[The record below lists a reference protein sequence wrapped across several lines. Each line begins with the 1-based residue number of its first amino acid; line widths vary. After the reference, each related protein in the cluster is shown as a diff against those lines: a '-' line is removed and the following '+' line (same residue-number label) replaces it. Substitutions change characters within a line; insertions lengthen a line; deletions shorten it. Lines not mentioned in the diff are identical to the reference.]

1 MPANFGSHIMN
12 ALMGAWNFI
21 QQLAP
26 YLIAG
31 IVIAALVN
39 TFASRKKLAGL
50 FQGRRW
56 WLLPVASLVGVVSPA
71 CTYGTVPIFM
81 EMIKGGAP
89 MAPAATFLVASALVN
104 PQIFLLTAGALGVPV
119 ALAQAGA
126 SAAFAMLI
134 GVIVSRVSARG
145 IDLEGSEL
153 RAARQAESGGHGAEG
168 EGDGK
173 QSGRKYLPWPR
184 RLALNLLDLTEFV
197 GFYFVMGTIVAA
209 LVAEFVPAGLVIS
222 AVGEGK
228 WWAIPS
234 ATVVSIPTYVCGG
247 GMIPFLAQAKT
258 MGMASG
264 AVLAFLIAG
273 PATRITALSALAVL
287 FSKRAVAIYVVLL
300 LVFATILGIA
310 LGGVI
315 QAKGITAPTGF

>member
-1 MPANFGSHIMN
+1 LPADFGSHIIN
-12 ALMGAWNFI
+12 ALIGALHFI

-39 TFASRKKLAGL
+39 TFASRKKLARL
-50 FQGRRW
+50 LQGRKW
-56 WLLPVASLVGVVSPA
+56 WLLPAASLVGAVSPA

-89 MAPAATFLVASALVN
+89 MAPAATFLVASTLVN
-104 PQIFLLTAGALGVPV
+104 PQMFLLTAGALGAPI

-126 SAAFAMLI
+126 SIGFAMLI
-134 GVIVSRVSARG
+134 GAVVSRLSARG

-153 RAARQAESGGHGAEG
+153 KAARQAETGRHGTEG
-168 EGDGK
+168 EGEEK
-173 QSGRKYLPWPR
+173 RSARKHLSWPK
-184 RLALNLLDLTEFV
+184 RLGLNLLDLTEFV
-197 GFYFVMGTIVAA
+197 GFYFVMGTLVAA
-209 LVAEFVPAGLVIS
+209 LVAEFVPAGLVIG

-228 WWAIPS
+228 WWAIPF

-247 GMIPFLAQAKT
+247 GMIPFLAQAKA

-287 FSKRAVAIYVVLL
+287 FSKRAVTVYVLLL

-310 LGGVI
+310 FGGVI
-315 QAKGITAPTGF
+315 QAKGVTAPTAF